1 MMISLRISREKKRK
15 TMKKR
20 KIKKKR
26 KKLKKMKVNI
36 FTNSRFTMKKIFIQT
51 IKINMIS
58 MLWILSETKPIS
70 LRKNGYPR

>member
-1 MMISLRISREKKRK
+1 MMIFLRISREKKRK

-26 KKLKKMKVNI
+26 KKMKVNI

>member
-1 MMISLRISREKKRK
+1 MMIFLRISREKKRK

-26 KKLKKMKVNI
+26 KKMKVNI
-36 FTNSRFTMKKIFIQT
+36 FTNNRFTMKKIFIQT